1 MTTKSEHK
9 DKKSPGSLSAEDR
22 VRMVRL
28 HEEIMARVEE
38 MAMIAGRYTKFARDT
53 RVKQITL
60 GAGDLFPG
68 SVTAELRM
76 GGGDT
81 VCYQDPPGVCCAG
94 PCPCIDT
101 LAEYRIAIEER

>member
-1 MTTKSEHK
+1 
-9 DKKSPGSLSAEDR
+9 
-22 VRMVRL
+22 MVRL

-53 RVKQITL
+53 RVKDITI
-60 GAGDLFPG
+60 GAGTLFPG
-68 SVTAELRM
+68 SVTAELRL

-94 PCPCIDT
+94 PCPCFDT
-101 LAEYRIAIEER
+101 LAEYRVSIEER